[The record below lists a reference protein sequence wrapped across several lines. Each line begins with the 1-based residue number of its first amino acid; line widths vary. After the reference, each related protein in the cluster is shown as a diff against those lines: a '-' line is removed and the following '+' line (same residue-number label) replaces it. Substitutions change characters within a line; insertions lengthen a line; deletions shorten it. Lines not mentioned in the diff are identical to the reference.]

1 MDKFLE
7 TTEAREAQLEKI
19 EDRQSM
25 LSRAWQLT
33 DDEADRAIM
42 DEINDELTVQ
52 WLYLRKDKEWLFNFE
67 DGGWNSMMAPD
78 REIAI
83 RKAKQEYSTSS
94 KIDIRSFR
102 IRTEADYRNLMSN
115 FN

>member
-1 MDKFLE
+1 MDEFLE

-33 DDEADRAIM
+33 DDEADMVII
-42 DEINDELTVQ
+42 DEINDELGVQ

-67 DGGWNSMMAPD
+67 SGGWNSIMAPD

-83 RKAKQEYSTSS
+83 RKANQDFSTSS
-94 KIDIRSFR
+94 KINIKSFR
-102 IRTEADYRNLMSN
+102 IRTEIDYEHLMSN
-115 FN
+115 F